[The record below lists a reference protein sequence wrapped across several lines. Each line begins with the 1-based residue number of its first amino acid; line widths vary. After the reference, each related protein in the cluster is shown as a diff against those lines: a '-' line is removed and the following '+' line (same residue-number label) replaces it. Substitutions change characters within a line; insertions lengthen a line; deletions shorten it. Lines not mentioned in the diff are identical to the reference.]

1 MKFDHIIYNYRC
13 IYRLGMKIIN
23 HKHQIKYVPDANI
36 DLENNK
42 QQERIEKF
50 EKMVKNTNREWK
62 LNKRSINEY
71 WSGD

>member
-1 MKFDHIIYNYRC
+1 MKFDHIINNYRS

-50 EKMVKNTNREWK
+50 EKMVKKTNREWK

-71 WSGD
+71 WTGN

>member
-1 MKFDHIIYNYRC
+1 MKFDHIIYNYRS

-23 HKHQIKYVPDANI
+23 HKHQIKYVPDVNI
-36 DLENNK
+36 DVENNK

-50 EKMVKNTNREWK
+50 EKMVKKTNREWK